1 MTQRRDLP
9 QSALIWVESTPA
21 EQRVEP
27 GDQAVFAI
35 VVENRSTDA
44 QQQTIAIGGISIE
57 WARIDF
63 NTRGRAFPQERRSG
77 TVTISVPADAEPGVR
92 DVAIVARASGEESA
106 AAAKLDILATDPLP
120 LAPGMTLRP
129 VAVDVDAGGE
139 ERRIQLDIRN
149 VGARDAEYALTV
161 SGLEAGWHRLSERLS
176 IAAGGAGEAELW
188 LRAPASA
195 SDDAHRFVVR
205 VAAAETPEVFTEA
218 SGELRVSAAEEQ
230 SEPPAATPPRVE
242 PRPATPAAPPTPV
255 APPPVDTRPLAE
267 DEFETAVRPPDVL
280 LAPGTAF
287 RFGAQKVLQQAIVTI
302 QNRSR
307 IQERYVIEVSG
318 LPESWYALTATD
330 ISLDAGDTQQV
341 PMRISPH
348 PGPEHPAGEYHFRVR
363 VAPHGYPD
371 AATDI
376 VAVLNVEGVE
386 AFEARI
392 DPPQATGRTVRYQ
405 LTLRN
410 TGTRPIQLATTGSDP
425 EQRCKFRIAYASGIE
440 AGREVTIPVTVGARR
455 NRFVGS
461 LETFDFRLHS
471 APPEGDEAGRS
482 IDARFIHKPFFSK
495 RVPVLVGFYAVLTVI
510 VAFLFFWSPPHVR
523 GFFEWSGCKINGS
536 GQECQEHGQRI
547 AEVDGE
553 VVEVAVSEGD
563 FVREGDRLFVVRS
576 GEGDQADQFEIVA
589 TSDGQVTEV
598 VPVEGDTIEQGQLI
612 LRYED
617 ATFPPPST
625 ATPGSTAT
633 PEPTATV
640 QTPGT
645 TTSTPE
651 PTVPPLVSAEC
662 LNNPARTSGVPGLR
676 VGVDAYVDD
685 RSNIRSG
692 PEVADNKIGQIQL
705 DSVPAAQQ
713 EEARR
718 VRISG
723 GPECG
728 SDFTWWQIRS
738 DFYDIT
744 EGWLVEL
751 DGEGNVNLSP
761 EP

>member
-44 QQQTIAIGGISIE
+44 QQQTIAIGGIPIE

-77 TVTISVPADAEPGVR
+77 TVTISVPAAAEPGVR

-139 ERRIQLDIRN
+139 ERRIQIDVRN
-149 VGARDAEYALTV
+149 VGARDAEYALSV
-161 SGLEAGWHRLSERLS
+161 SGLQAGWHRLSERLS

-195 SDDAHRFVVR
+195 SGGAHRFVVR
-205 VAAAETPEVFTEA
+205 VAAAETAEVFTEA
-218 SGELRVSAAEEQ
+218 SGELRVSAAEEP
-230 SEPPAATPPRVE
+230 SGPPAATPPRVE
-242 PRPATPAAPPTPV
+242 PRAATPAAPPVPATPI

-267 DEFETAVRPPDVL
+267 EEFETAVRPPDVL

-287 RFGAQKVLQQAIVTI
+287 RFGAQEVLQQAIVTI

-318 LPESWYALTATD
+318 LPESWYALTAND

-376 VAVLNVEGVE
+376 VAVLNVEGIE

-410 TGTRPIQLATTGSDP
+410 TGTRPIQLATSGSDP
-425 EQRCKFRIAYASGIE
+425 EARCKFRIAYAPEIE
-440 AGREVTIPVTVGARR
+440 AGRELTIPVTVGAKR

-471 APPEGDEAGRS
+471 APSEGDEAGRS
-482 IDARFIHKPFFSK
+482 IDARFIHKPYFSK

-523 GFFEWSGCKINGS
+523 GFFEWSGCKIDGS
-536 GQECQEHGQRI
+536 GQECQEPGQRI

-563 FVREGDRLFVVRS
+563 FVRDGDRLFVVQS
-576 GEGDQADQFEIVA
+576 GDGDDAEQFEVVA

-612 LRYED
+612 LSYED
-617 ATFPPPST
+617 ATLPQQ
-625 ATPGSTAT
+625 STAT

-640 QTPGT
+640 QTPVT
-645 TTSTPE
+645 TTSTHE
-651 PTVPPLVSAEC
+651 PTATVPQQIAAEC
-662 LNNPARTSGVPGLR
+662 LNDAVRSSGVPGLR

-692 PEVADNKIGQIQL
+692 PEVADNRIGQIQL
-705 DSVPAAQQ
+705 DPVPAAQR

-718 VRISG
+718 VRIIG

-738 DFYDIT
+738 DFYDIS